1 MVLAIATA
9 LLACLVIVL
18 FACSLEAPSA
28 GSSMADAHVGEER
41 GARQRSPYCRFSH
54 RVLAFIAYG
63 GARAATAAPP
73 EPTKTPAR
81 TVSPSPETDAVSTVM
96 LALATAEV
104 PVELPVYSRDDWRH
118 WIDEGRRLPE
128 RP

>member
-1 MVLAIATA
+1 
-9 LLACLVIVL
+9 
-18 FACSLEAPSA
+18 
-28 GSSMADAHVGEER
+28 
-41 GARQRSPYCRFSH
+41 
-54 RVLAFIAYG
+54 
-63 GARAATAAPP
+63 
-73 EPTKTPAR
+73 
-81 TVSPSPETDAVSTVM
+81 M